1 MMVSSKRKRT
11 DPVQTEP
18 TTVNRKPF
26 FHDWKTSLLVFA
38 GAFALRVVYLI
49 SLGDDPWVHNPIVDE
64 IAYRNMALAF
74 LNGAPDLYPF
84 FRPPLWPIL
93 MAGYYLIFGQ
103 DAGFFGIRILSAILS
118 SLAIVSGFRVAD
130 RLFGRRNAWISAAIT
145 ASAGVLL
152 HLHTTGLATSL
163 FTLLTVEAVRLTLHA
178 RDHRDNPQFAFPAGV
193 IWGLAALTRPNALAG
208 AVISILWLMWPYFR
222 VWSRQKHQAFAS
234 GGWLLLGV
242 ILIVSPITML
252 NWVHGDD
259 PVLISTNGGINFYL
273 GNNTSAD
280 GLSPLHPV
288 LGPDWAPAEVEAWS
302 AEQAGRAL
310 TPNQSSNWYYAE
322 GLRFW
327 GQHPGEA
334 TMLTLKKLLVTLGG
348 TETSNNGD
356 WRFFADRRIMLKL
369 LLLVGFW
376 WIAPLGFAGL
386 LAARRDPQTVYIAVI
401 IAVNLLVVAAFFVA
415 SRFRA
420 PLIPLIAPFTVYA
433 FQMMLDRQHRRR
445 ARRVLIAVIVLIVG
459 LNAAAWPFAQP
470 DNHAYGH
477 LVYGMLYVKEHD
489 SNQAAEHFR
498 QALDFNPNTPLA
510 NLYLGDLARDN
521 EQFEA
526 AITRYRAENQLKPKY
541 RAYRGLGIC
550 FRQLGMHDSARVAF
564 ATAYQMNPADDALRQ
579 AYAEEVGE
587 QALTAMEAGDTEL
600 AIAGFARASEIAPE
614 NPFFGFGLAGS
625 LWSAGETDRANAI
638 ADSLYQRYP
647 DFVPAKQWVEEGW
660 RPEPNQ

>member
-1 MMVSSKRKRT
+1 MASSKRTRSG
-11 DPVQTEP
+11 PGQPEP
-18 TTVNRKPF
+18 AVTGRKPF

-38 GAFALRVVYLI
+38 GAFALRVLYLI
-49 SLGDDPWVHNPIVDE
+49 SLGDDPWVHQPIVDE

-84 FRPPLWPIL
+84 FRPPLWPML

-103 DAGFFGIRILSAILS
+103 DAGFLGIRILSAILS
-118 SLAIVSGFRVAD
+118 SLAIVSGFRIAD

-152 HLHTTGLATSL
+152 HLSATGLATSL
-163 FTLLTVEAVRLTLHA
+163 YTLLTVEAVRLTLHA
-178 RDHRDNPQFAFPAGV
+178 WDRRDNPHHAFPAGV
-193 IWGLAALTRPNALAG
+193 LWGLAALARPNALAG
-208 AVISILWLMWPYFR
+208 AILSMLWLIWPYFR
-222 VWSRQKHQAFAS
+222 VWKTRHRQAFEK

-242 ILIVSPITML
+242 VLIVLPITML

-273 GNNTSAD
+273 GNNASAD

-327 GQHPGEA
+327 VQHPGDA
-334 TMLTLKKLLVTLGG
+334 ALLTLKKLLVTLGG

-356 WRFFADRRIMLKL
+356 WRFFADRRVMLQL

-386 LAARRDPQTVYIAVI
+386 LAARRNPQTVYIAVI

-420 PLIPLIAPFTVYA
+420 PLIPLTAPFTVYA
-433 FQMMLDRQHRRR
+433 IQVMLDRQQRRR
-445 ARRVLIAVIVLIVG
+445 ARRVLIAGIALIVG

-489 SNQAAEHFR
+489 SHQAAEHFR
-498 QALDFNPNTPLA
+498 QALDDNQNTPLA

-521 EQFEA
+521 EQFES
-526 AITRYRAENQLKPKY
+526 AITRYRAENLLKPKY

-550 FRQLGMHDSARVAF
+550 FRQLGMRDSALVAF
-564 ATAYQMNPADDALRQ
+564 ETAYQMNPADDALRQ
-579 AYAEEVGE
+579 ALAEEVGE
-587 QALTAMEAGDTEL
+587 QALSAMENGDE
-600 AIAGFARASEIAPE
+600 AQAVAGFTRASEIAPE
-614 NPFFGFGLAGS
+614 NPFFSFGLAGA
-625 LWSAGETDRANAI
+625 LWSAGEMDRANAI
-638 ADSLYQRYP
+638 TDSLYQRYP

-660 RPEPNQ
+660 RPESEQ